1 MVNLLGVNLPN
12 KDQTMPLD
20 VDNILKNARSLTEQG
35 KKEEAQMCLLAVLKE
50 EPDNIP
56 ALLMLGGAYFVD
68 NNFKEARIVF
78 ERLVSIEPGTGQYS
92 IALFNALWRLQ
103 ETEDALE
110 EMRRFIA
117 VADKVAENDTLE
129 QYVSILKSIEAENP
143 TLQPG

>member
-1 MVNLLGVNLPN
+1 
-12 KDQTMPLD
+12 MPLD

-50 EPDNIP
+50 QPDNIP

>member
-1 MVNLLGVNLPN
+1 
-12 KDQTMPLD
+12 MPLD

-50 EPDNIP
+50 QPDNIP

-68 NNFKEARIVF
+68 DNFKEARIVF

-92 IALFNALWRLQ
+92 IALFNTLWRLH
-103 ETEDALE
+103 EIEDALE

-117 VADKVAENDTLE
+117 VADKVTESDTLE

-143 TLQPG
+143 SLQPV

>member
-1 MVNLLGVNLPN
+1 
-12 KDQTMPLD
+12 MPLD

-78 ERLVSIEPGTGQYS
+78 EHLVSIEPGTGQYS

-103 ETEDALE
+103 ETEEALE
-110 EMRRFIA
+110 EIRRFVA
-117 VADKVAENDTLE
+117 VADKLADIVTLE
-129 QYVSILKSIEAENP
+129 LYVSLLMSIETQSP
-143 TLQPG
+143 S

>member
-1 MVNLLGVNLPN
+1 
-12 KDQTMPLD
+12 MPLD

-50 EPDNIP
+50 QPDNIP

-117 VADKVAENDTLE
+117 VADKVAENETLE

>member
-1 MVNLLGVNLPN
+1 
-12 KDQTMPLD
+12 MPLD

-50 EPDNIP
+50 QPDNIP

-117 VADKVAENDTLE
+117 VADKVTESDTLE

-143 TLQPG
+143 SLQPG

>member
-1 MVNLLGVNLPN
+1 
-12 KDQTMPLD
+12 MPLD
-20 VDNILKNARSLTEQG
+20 VDNILKNARSLTEHG

-117 VADKVAENDTLE
+117 VADKVAENETLE

>member
-1 MVNLLGVNLPN
+1 
-12 KDQTMPLD
+12 MPLD

-92 IALFNALWRLQ
+92 IALFNALWRLH

-117 VADKVAENDTLE
+117 VADKVTESDTLE

-143 TLQPG
+143 SLQPG